1 MTVACCWS
9 CCCSELLVLSDE
21 VNEFFWRRDSL
32 DVPIWNTSGP
42 EPLRLYV
49 SLMNDRPDE
58 PTRMSWAIGPDDET
72 QTAFV
77 VSTGRPQGEFRCP
90 SYDDLWLEM
99 NPSTDSW
106 DVPSSLS
113 VRCVVDTAPTFPI
126 CSVPLTRVP
135 WWSAFLFGVI
145 LACGLV
151 VVVRS
156 DPHACANATKSL
168 PRLLCWIFHPQ
179 RMGFFTFILA
189 FSLWYP
195 NSCSAYA
202 MYPVVMGLIC
212 DPAIAGSQKSPIAV
226 FRKVRPFVSFARALL
241 GIFVF
246 AFILPIPCALNNV
259 HGTTW
264 EIEGIPVPLRR
275 DVCIYPYASILMA
288 FLLWLP
294 DCIVQGRRGALRKAR
309 LRKVIP
315 RPTRPR
321 QTSSP
326 APSQHLSTGQD
337 QATQTH
343 SQKRGC
349 AKQCVPAK
357 AQLKEKLLMLAI
369 AGGLCYP
376 LGVWDAFAV
385 LELLVYVR
393 LCYAMLRDQVWADDA
408 SNPLVETPLGP
419 IPPQLGAADL
429 TDSAGG
435 EAAQH
440 GASRYTKSRKA
451 VDVMALLAHA
461 EDGVTLEATALADF
475 EPEADVEMRL
485 RRGETIALLQGVAP
499 PDGWVVAVRRGSSE
513 GASSD
518 KGLVPATY
526 VELLPVEHP
535 PHIEPPA
542 AAQVTL
548 DTNSSHSAV

>member
-1 MTVACCWS
+1 
-9 CCCSELLVLSDE
+9 
-21 VNEFFWRRDSL
+21 
-32 DVPIWNTSGP
+32 
-42 EPLRLYV
+42 
-49 SLMNDRPDE
+49 
-58 PTRMSWAIGPDDET
+58 
-72 QTAFV
+72 
-77 VSTGRPQGEFRCP
+77 
-90 SYDDLWLEM
+90 
-99 NPSTDSW
+99 
-106 DVPSSLS
+106 
-113 VRCVVDTAPTFPI
+113 
-126 CSVPLTRVP
+126 
-135 WWSAFLFGVI
+135 
-145 LACGLV
+145 
-151 VVVRS
+151 
-156 DPHACANATKSL
+156 
-168 PRLLCWIFHPQ
+168 
-179 RMGFFTFILA
+179 
-189 FSLWYP
+189 
-195 NSCSAYA
+195 
-202 MYPVVMGLIC
+202 
-212 DPAIAGSQKSPIAV
+212 
-226 FRKVRPFVSFARALL
+226 
-241 GIFVF
+241 
-246 AFILPIPCALNNV
+246 
-259 HGTTW
+259 
-264 EIEGIPVPLRR
+264 
-275 DVCIYPYASILMA
+275 
-288 FLLWLP
+288 
-294 DCIVQGRRGALRKAR
+294 
-309 LRKVIP
+309 
-315 RPTRPR
+315 
-321 QTSSP
+321 
-326 APSQHLSTGQD
+326 
-337 QATQTH
+337 
-343 SQKRGC
+343 
-349 AKQCVPAK
+349 
-357 AQLKEKLLMLAI
+357 MLAI